1 MKETPAT
8 HEAFEELIQSC
19 REAHIVFCSRSYQIN
34 GLGKSS
40 IPRSYNYACTE
51 PKREHKTK

>member
-8 HEAFEELIQSC
+8 HEAFEDLVQSS
-19 REAHIVFCSRSYQIN
+19 RESHIVFCNRSYQIN

-40 IPRSYNYACTE
+40 IPRSYYYAFIE